1 MTLKDFLEVSAY
13 VPIEVKK
20 WDADKEE
27 MTTLKDDKLQ
37 LILSKFSEYEV
48 ISITAEVNT
57 EIRGFDNSIQ
67 VIPKLVVVI
76 Q

>member
-13 VPIEVKK
+13 VPVEVKK
-20 WDADKEE
+20 WDADEEE

-48 ISITAEVNT
+48 ISITAEVKT
-57 EIRGFDNSIQ
+57 ETRGFDNSIQ
-67 VIPKLVVVI
+67 VIPKLIVVI